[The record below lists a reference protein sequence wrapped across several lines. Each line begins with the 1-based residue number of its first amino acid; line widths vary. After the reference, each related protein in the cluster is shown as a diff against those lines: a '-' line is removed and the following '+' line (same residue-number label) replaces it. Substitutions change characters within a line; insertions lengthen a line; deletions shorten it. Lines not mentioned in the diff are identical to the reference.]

1 VGLFLLGEDSLGHWG
16 AIRDWNGLIIL
27 EKVSPTLLLYLR
39 VFRILR
45 MLGLKN
51 SYKLNNTLH

>member
-1 VGLFLLGEDSLGHWG
+1 MGLFLLGEDSLGHWG

-51 SYKLNNTLH
+51 SYKINNTLH